1 MTPKSV
7 GKYVVKSDLQL
18 LTIPADYK
26 EPNYDVE
33 ERLAEK
39 KGKTRKDTAELV
51 RDPGVYLLFLCLDD
65 LLFT

>member
-7 GKYVVKSDLQL
+7 GKYAVKSDLQL

-26 EPNYDVE
+26 ERNYDVE

-39 KGKTRKDTAELV
+39 KETRKDKEELV
-51 RDPGVYLLFLCLDD
+51 RDPRLYLLFLCLDG

>member
-1 MTPKSV
+1 M

-39 KGKTRKDTAELV
+39 KEKQEKTQQNWYVIPDSTCSSYV
-51 RDPGVYLLFLCLDD
+51 
-65 LLFT
+65 

>member
-18 LTIPADYK
+18 LMIPADYK
-26 EPNYDVE
+26 ESNYDVG
-33 ERLAEK
+33 ERLAK
-39 KGKTRKDTAELV
+39 KGKTRKDPAELV
-51 RDPGVYLLFLCLDD
+51 REPRLYLLFLCLDG

>member
-1 MTPKSV
+1 MTSKSV

-39 KGKTRKDTAELV
+39 KEKQEKTQQNWYVIPDSTCSSYV
-51 RDPGVYLLFLCLDD
+51 
-65 LLFT
+65 